1 MAIYYSYIAN
11 ILSTVK
17 DMNWNSQLPKS
28 ALVVLDHIT
37 ADGPLAPREISRK
50 FDVPLRTVTFA
61 LKKLMKLD
69 LLRKTANLADMRKPQ
84 YRTNQEKIREL
95 HDVIDLL
102 RVQMGIQFRAI

>member
-1 MAIYYSYIAN
+1 
-11 ILSTVK
+11 
-17 DMNWNSQLPKS
+17 MNWNSDLPKS

-69 LLRKTANLADMRKPQ
+69 LLKRIPNLADMRKPQ
-84 YRTNQEKIREL
+84 YSTNHQRIHEL
-95 HDVIDLL
+95 HDVIEL
-102 RVQMGIQFRAI
+102 RRIQMGVPFRAI